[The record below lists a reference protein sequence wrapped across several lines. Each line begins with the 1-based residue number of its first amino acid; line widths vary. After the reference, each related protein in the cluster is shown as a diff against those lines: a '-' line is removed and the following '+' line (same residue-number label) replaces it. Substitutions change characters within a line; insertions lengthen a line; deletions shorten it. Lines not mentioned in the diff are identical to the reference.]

1 MDLFQEAA
9 DKMVVYH
16 LRTSW
21 LALSKLFTEIASQ
34 YEGTLSHA
42 FVLLAIYEED
52 GVHVTKIAPRI
63 GMGPN
68 SLTRTL
74 NFLENKD
81 IVIRIPDKE
90 DNRKV
95 LVYLT
100 PYGKKLR
107 KLALKS
113 VYNLEKH
120 ITKDLSQE
128 EINAFFNVVNKVPVG
143 LDLLKKN
150 IKP

>member
-1 MDLFQEAA
+1 
-9 DKMVVYH
+9 
-16 LRTSW
+16 
-21 LALSKLFTEIASQ
+21 
-34 YEGTLSHA
+34 
-42 FVLLAIYEED
+42 
-52 GVHVTKIAPRI
+52 
-63 GMGPN
+63 
-68 SLTRTL
+68 
-74 NFLENKD
+74 
-81 IVIRIPDKE
+81 
-90 DNRKV
+90 
-95 LVYLT
+95 VYLT